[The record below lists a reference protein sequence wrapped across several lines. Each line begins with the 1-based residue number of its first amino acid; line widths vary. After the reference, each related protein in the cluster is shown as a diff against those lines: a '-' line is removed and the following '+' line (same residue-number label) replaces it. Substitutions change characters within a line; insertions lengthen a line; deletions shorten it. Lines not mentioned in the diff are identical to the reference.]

1 VTRKLGPLALLSL
14 VREVRRGSG
23 DQRPLAVAGA
33 RELLPIIARQ
43 LREGGDPA
51 AVVEGRVA
59 NAAVLVWVGPAD
71 EDALRAADRAGVP
84 IVAVTD
90 ADEVPY
96 VLATD
101 LVRIPPGQG
110 FPIDEIAH
118 AVARKLGE
126 SGTALAARLP
136 MLRRAVCDEL
146 IRSFA
151 KKNAIISAAV
161 FVPGVD
167 MPILTL
173 NQGRLV
179 LRIALAHGETVDNQ
193 RALELLGVVG
203 AGLGF
208 RAVARE
214 LLDFVPV
221 AGWALKGGIA
231 YAGTKA
237 VGEVAVR
244 YFAAR
249 HTLEPGSR
257 SEPGVCPGE
266 VVDARWAGVCP
277 LRLRCRRWWL

>member
-1 VTRKLGPLALLSL
+1 MSRSKLGPLALVSL

-51 AVVEGRVA
+51 AVVEGRVE
-59 NAAVLVWVGPAD
+59 NAAVLVWVGAPD
-71 EDALRAADRAGVP
+71 EDALRAANRAGVP

-101 LVRIPPGQG
+101 LVRVPPGRG
-110 FPIDEIAH
+110 FPVDEIAH

-126 SGTALAARLP
+126 DGTALAARLP
-136 MLRRAVCDEL
+136 ALRRAVCDEL

-151 KKNAIISAAV
+151 KKNAIIAAAV
-161 FVPGVD
+161 FIPGVD
-167 MPILTL
+167 LPVLTL
-173 NQGRLV
+173 NQARLV
-179 LRIALAHGETVDNQ
+179 LRIALAHGQEIDKD

-203 AGLGF
+203 AGFGL
-208 RAVARE
+208 RTVARE
-214 LLDFVPV
+214 LLDVVPV
-221 AGWALKGGIA
+221 AGWAVKGAVA

-237 VGEVAVR
+237 IGEAAVR
-244 YFAAR
+244 YFEAR
-249 HTLEPGSR
+249 S
-257 SEPGVCPGE
+257 
-266 VVDARWAGVCP
+266 
-277 LRLRCRRWWL
+277 